1 MGSGVEWLI
10 GHGGGSSSDSSGGGS
25 SNCDGV

>member
-10 GHGGGSSSDSSGGGS
+10 RHGGGSSSDSSGGGS